1 MKCHTARA
9 ALLASFLILT
19 VFASAQ
25 SWNHLDF
32 SAGAGFSSP
41 TNAASNSLITGW
53 NLDFRG
59 GYNVN
64 RHFAADLD
72 VGYNYWT
79 LNSAA
84 LAMFGESGGHVSVWS
99 FAFQPVIRMLPRRSR
114 ANAYITGGFGVDY
127 RNLTL
132 TRPTTVTTIFCD
144 PFFGCFPAIVPADQV
159 VASFS
164 TAKPGFNAGGGF
176 EARLSG
182 SRTRVFAEAR
192 YQRLFTTRGEDLTFV
207 PVTLGLRW

>member
-1 MKCHTARA
+1 MKFA
-9 ALLASFLILT
+9 AASATILLTFMILT
-19 VFASAQ
+19 TVAFAQ
-25 SWNHLDF
+25 NWNRLDF
-32 SAGAGFSSP
+32 SAGGGFSSP
-41 TNAASNSLITGW
+41 TNAASNSLNTGW

-72 VGYNYWT
+72 VNYNYWG

-84 LAMFGESGGHVSVWS
+84 LAQFGEPGGNVSVWS
-99 FAFQPVIRMLPRRSR
+99 FAFQPVIRVLPRRSA
-114 ANAYITGGFGVDY
+114 ANAYTTGGFGIDY

-132 TRPTTVTTIFCD
+132 TRPTTVTTIICD
-144 PFFGCFPAIVPADQV
+144 PFFGCFPATFTAEQV

-176 EARLSG
+176 EVRLG
-182 SRTRVFAEAR
+182 ESRTRAFAEAR
-192 YQRLFTTRGEDLTFV
+192 YQRMFTTHGEDLTYV
-207 PVTLGLRW
+207 PVTFGLRW